1 MAQGT
6 WRIADSPDD
15 PIFSEKV
22 TISSHGSFQRLSR
35 PTNGAPLRVA
45 GNLGKIS
52 LSPYDGKK
60 GSATMP
66 NYEKRLAESFLTQ
79 FSRLLKRLYRL
90 EESTGERQL
99 SERTYIDGFMSAGL
113 HLRVVTN
120 DDLSTVIDKERA
132 RYSRSGPKTSTP
144 ERLSLSEPARDF
156 SEYDRPTWER
166 KGE

>member
-1 MAQGT
+1 MAQGI

-15 PIFSEKV
+15 PIFSDGV
-22 TISSHGSFQRLSR
+22 AISSHGSFQRSNR
-35 PTNGAPLRVA
+35 PTNRALLRMA
-45 GNLGKIS
+45 GDLGKIS
-52 LSPYDGKK
+52 TDLHNGKK
-60 GSATMP
+60 GSVTMS
-66 NYEKRLAESFLTQ
+66 NHEKRLTESFLNQ
-79 FSRLLKRLYRL
+79 FSKLLKRLYRL

-132 RYSRSGPKTSTP
+132 RYSRTGPKTSTS

-166 KGE
+166 KGG